1 MLSNSKDRFFVS
13 RGGPMSA
20 VLEKA
25 YTPEDLLAMPDRKSY
40 ELVDGHLVER
50 NVSVLSSWVGTRMCR
65 VVDIFVEEHG
75 IGWVWGAD
83 LGYVCFPNAP
93 GKVRKPDVSF
103 VRKERLPEG
112 LTSEGYLYIPPDL
125 AVEVISPNDL
135 AYEVDHKVDEYLGAG
150 VPLIW
155 VINPEARTVFIYRRD
170 LSITRLREQDELS
183 GEDILPGFRC
193 HVSTIFPPKPAGQQA
208 TPSA

>member
-1 MLSNSKDRFFVS
+1 
-13 RGGPMSA
+13 MST
-20 VLEKA
+20 VLEKT

-50 NVSVLSSWVGTRMCR
+50 DVSVLSSWVGGRTYR
-65 VVDIFVEEHG
+65 VVDSFVEEHQLG
-75 IGWVWGAD
+75 CVWSAD

-135 AYEVDHKVDEYLGAG
+135 AYQVDHKVGEYLSAG

-155 VINPEARTVFIYRRD
+155 VINPEERTVRIHRRD
-170 LSITRLREQDELS
+170 RSISWLEEQDELS
-183 GEDILPGFRC
+183 GEDVIPGFRC
-193 HVSTIFPPKPAGQQA
+193 RVSTIFPAKHTEQQDVS
-208 TPSA
+208 SA